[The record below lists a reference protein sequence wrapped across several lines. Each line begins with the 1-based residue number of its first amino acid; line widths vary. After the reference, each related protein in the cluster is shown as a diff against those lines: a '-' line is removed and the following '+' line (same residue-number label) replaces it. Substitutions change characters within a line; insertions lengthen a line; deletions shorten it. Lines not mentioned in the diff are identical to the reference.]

1 METVSATAE
10 AVEAEAEVLPSSA
23 PIEPAAMPYQ
33 EAKKLGPFELA
44 AAMEAEVFTEAGD
57 IMRDLMRARE
67 WDPDDLV
74 EQQAAFD
81 AWVEAFGEERAKR
94 IRRIARAAWAN
105 KKEAPVILENARSI
119 YTNGVKARALTEAAP
134 RTMNVQVV
142 QMTAP
147 LPNFQRKR
155 IE

>member
-1 METVSATAE
+1 
-10 AVEAEAEVLPSSA
+10 
-23 PIEPAAMPYQ
+23 MPYQ

-44 AAMEAEVFTEAGD
+44 SAMEAEVFAESAS
-57 IMRDLMRARE
+57 IMRDLMRAQE
-67 WDPDDLV
+67 WDPDDMV

-81 AWVEAFGEERAKR
+81 SWVAAFGEEKAKR

-105 KKEAPVILENARSI
+105 KKEAPVILENARSVFA
-119 YTNGVKARALTEAAP
+119 NGVKARALVDSAP

-147 LPNFQRKR
+147 LPSFPRKR
-155 IE
+155 ITE